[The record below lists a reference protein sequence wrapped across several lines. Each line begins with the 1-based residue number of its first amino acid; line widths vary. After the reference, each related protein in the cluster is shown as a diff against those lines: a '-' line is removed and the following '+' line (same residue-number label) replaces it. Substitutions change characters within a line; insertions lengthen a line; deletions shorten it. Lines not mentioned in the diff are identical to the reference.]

1 MQTGPLKS
9 TTDEVFEGSNDGL
22 KATTLTLLWSPQLA
36 NIQVAEV
43 EGNLQGPKQQ
53 NEKAAD
59 PKIVK
64 KMQDFLALPVRL
76 AFKSQDGSIKQVYAD
91 PQDQEWSLNIK
102 RGLANLFQV
111 SPRQQR
117 KSQQEKNGK
126 RFVTQ
131 LEVRS

>member
-1 MQTGPLKS
+1 MDK
-9 TTDEVFEGSNDGL
+9 VFEGSNDGL

>member
-1 MQTGPLKS
+1 MDK
-9 TTDEVFEGSNDGL
+9 VFEGSNDGL

-131 LEVRS
+131 LEVRR

>member
-1 MQTGPLKS
+1 MDK
-9 TTDEVFEGSNDGL
+9 VYEGSNDGM

>member
-1 MQTGPLKS
+1 M
-9 TTDEVFEGSNDGL
+9 DEVFVGSNDGL

-53 NEKAAD
+53 HETAAD